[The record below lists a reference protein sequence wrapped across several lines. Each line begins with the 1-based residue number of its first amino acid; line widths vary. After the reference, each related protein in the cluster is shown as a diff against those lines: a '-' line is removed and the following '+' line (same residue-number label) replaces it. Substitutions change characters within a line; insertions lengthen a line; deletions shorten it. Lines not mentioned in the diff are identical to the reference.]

1 MLCSFFAVKYVHLP
15 SIIDNSIL
23 VNMKKV
29 LFFLSIAAVSLFASN
44 ASAQKPTR
52 EQMEAMIAMMPK
64 IPTTSEV
71 RIGHLDNG
79 LTYFIRHNELPK
91 GRAEFYLAT
100 NVGAIQE
107 EYPSQD
113 GLAHFLEHMCFNGTE
128 HFPDKGILD
137 YLRSIGAEFG
147 RNINASTGFE
157 ETQYMLNNIPVER
170 ESVVDSCLMILCDYA
185 HFVVN
190 DPVEIDKE
198 RGVIIEERRQR
209 RNASWRTMER
219 SLPYYFGD
227 TKMAGCTLI
236 GLQEH
241 LETFDAESLKSFYR
255 KWYHPDMQ
263 ALIVVGDVDVDR
275 TEAKIKEVF
284 SIIPKCENPTPKAHL
299 TVPERPEPVVGII
312 TDPETTNPSIEI
324 IWSSEAA
331 PEGINATVSGAVTNL
346 IKGLV
351 SQIMYERF
359 SDITSK
365 PDSPYLNGQFYITDL
380 IYEDIEAVLGEVALR
395 ENNILGGFREFY
407 TELVRMAKFGFTD
420 DEYERAK
427 AEILSR
433 YESRAKK
440 AETRRN
446 AEFVRPIIAHF
457 FDQEPL
463 VEPQYEYEMIQQI
476 FAQINV
482 QVLNQVSSSLLAQ
495 GNPVIIYSGPEKE
508 GVVTPSAADILSVIE
523 QVNSSDIKPAE
534 GEEIPASFLDPAAL
548 KGSKV
553 KKQAKTIYGASSWT
567 LKNGVRV
574 IAYPTD
580 YTKDQIR
587 FSIYKDGGKS
597 QISTEDLPSFDD
609 NVFGLYLNNT
619 GVSSFSGTVV
629 SKMLSGKNLS
639 VTPFVNDL
647 DHGIRATSTQKDL
660 ETAFQ
665 LAYLFF
671 TDPRFDEKEWNNG
684 IDQIEAVLPNLLT
697 QPNFK
702 FQGQM
707 LKTLYNDNPRRQ
719 MISMESLQKADL
731 KVLEKNYRRLFNDA
745 AGATV
750 IIVGDFVETEIRPL
764 VEKYIGSLPKGKKP
778 LGWVNPH
785 EEIVRGKVLND
796 FAVDMQ
802 TPKSTVLQ
810 LATAYTPYSAEKEA
824 ALDVI
829 SYILDMRYVNSL
841 REEEGGTYGAHT
853 AVSFSRRPEER
864 VLIQVYF
871 DCRPSVCDKLRSLAI
886 EDMNDLAEGGP
897 TAEEMN
903 NAILNLKKNLPE
915 NRVNN
920 NYWFGAI
927 RNFVLYGED
936 EDRLREEAISSLT
949 AEKVR
954 DVLREVLAEE
964 NLIEVVMRPGVSSE
978 KE

>member
-1 MLCSFFAVKYVHLP
+1 
-15 SIIDNSIL
+15 
-23 VNMKKV
+23 MKK
-29 LFFLSIAAVSLFASN
+29 IAITLAALALGLGLM
-44 ASAQKPTR
+44 ASAQ
-52 EQMEAMIAMMPK
+52 QMPP
-64 IPTTSEV
+64 IPVDPQV
-71 RIGHLDNG
+71 RIGQLENG
-79 LTYFIRHNELPK
+79 LTYYIRHNEEPK
-91 GRAEFYLAT
+91 GQANFYIAQK
-100 NVGAIQE
+100 VGSILEDEPQR
-107 EYPSQD
+107 
-113 GLAHFLEHMCFNGTE
+113 GLAHFLEHMCFNGTQ

-157 ETQYMLNNIPVER
+157 ETRYMLNNIPVER
-170 ESVVDSCLMILCDYA
+170 ESVVDTCLMILCDYA
-185 HFVVN
+185 HFVNN
-190 DPVEIDKE
+190 DPIEIDKE

-227 TKMAGCTLI
+227 TKMASCTLI

-275 TEAKIKEVF
+275 TEAKINEIF
-284 SIIPKCENPTPKAHL
+284 SVIPKCENPSPKQHL

-324 IWSSEAA
+324 LWSSEAA
-331 PEGINATVSGAVTNL
+331 PEGINATVSGALTDL
-346 IKGLV
+346 IEGLV

-365 PDSPYLNGQFYITDL
+365 PDSPYLNGGFYVTDL
-380 IYEDIEAVLGEVALR
+380 IYEDIEAVTGNVSLR

-407 TELVRMAKFGFTD
+407 TELLRMAKYGFTEG
-420 DEYERAK
+420 EYERAK
-427 AEILSR
+427 ADILSN

-446 AEFVRPIIAHF
+446 AEFIRPIIAHF
-457 FDQEPL
+457 FDKEPL
-463 VEPQYEYEMIQQI
+463 VEPQYEYEMLQQI

-482 QVLNQVSSSLLAQ
+482 GVLNQVCATLLSH

-508 GVVTPSAADILSVIE
+508 GVVTPGAEEILSIIE
-523 QVNSSDIKPAE
+523 EVNSSDIKPAE
-534 GEEIPASFLDPAAL
+534 GEEIPESFLNPSAL
-548 KGSKV
+548 KGAKV
-553 KKQAKTIYGASSWT
+553 KKTAKTIYGATSWT
-567 LKNGVRV
+567 LKNGVTV

-597 QISTEDLPSFDD
+597 RIPTEDLPSFDD

-639 VTPFVNDL
+639 VTPFISGL
-647 DHGIRATSTQKDL
+647 DHGVRATSTRKDL

-665 LAYLFF
+665 LAYLYF
-671 TDPRFDEKEWNNG
+671 TDPRFDEKEWQNG

-702 FQGQM
+702 FQTRM

-719 MISMESLQKADL
+719 PITMESLEKADL
-731 KVLEKNYRRLFNDA
+731 KVLEKDYRRLFNDA

-750 IIVGDFVETEIRPL
+750 IIVGDFSEDEVKPL

-778 LGWVNPH
+778 LGWVNTH
-785 EEIVRGKVLND
+785 EDLARGKVLDD

-810 LATAYTPYSAEKEA
+810 VSTAYTPYSAEKEA

-853 AVSFSRRPEER
+853 SVSFSRRPEER
-864 VLIQVYF
+864 VLVQVYF
-871 DCRPSVCDKLRSLAI
+871 DCRPSVCDKLRALAI
-886 EDMNDLAEGGP
+886 EGMNDLAESGP
-897 TAEEMN
+897 TSDEMN
-903 NAILNLKKNLPE
+903 SAVLNLKKNLPE
-915 NRVNN
+915 NRVSN

-936 EDRLREEAISSLT
+936 EDALREEALSSLT

-964 NLIEVVMRPGVSSE
+964 NLIEVVMRPAASAE